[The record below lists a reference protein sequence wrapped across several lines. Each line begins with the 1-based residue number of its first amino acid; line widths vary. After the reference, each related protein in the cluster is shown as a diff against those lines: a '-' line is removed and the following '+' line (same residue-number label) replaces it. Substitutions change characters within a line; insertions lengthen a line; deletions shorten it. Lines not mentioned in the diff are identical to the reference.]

1 MCVKDLI
8 ALKNEDIGEG
18 FERRSEEEGE

>member
-18 FERRSEEEGE
+18 FKRRSEEEGE